1 MKCSNPD
8 CNRSIGLVSHRRGW
22 FSKRRYCS
30 RNCLDVIPTDVPKQS
45 QQESH
50 AMSYVE
56 WLFLQPIERPHLKL
70 MPARVRTEGR

>member
-8 CNRSIGLVSHRRGW
+8 YNRSIALVSHRRGC

-30 RNCLDVIPTDVPKQS
+30 RNCLDVIRTDVPKQP
-45 QQESH
+45 QQELH

-56 WLFLQPIERPHLKL
+56 WLFLQPIEGPHLKL

>member
-1 MKCSNPD
+1 
-8 CNRSIGLVSHRRGW
+8 
-22 FSKRRYCS
+22 
-30 RNCLDVIPTDVPKQS
+30 VPKQS